1 MFCYGLVKRV
11 VDVILALFALLIA
24 FFPAVILLLIAKI
37 QFGKALFVQERLGHK
52 ETIFLIY
59 KVKSLGPN
67 HELTPFWI
75 RVRSLGLDE
84 IPQLWNI
91 LKGDLSWV
99 GPRPLLP
106 EYLLHYTEAQKR
118 RHLVVPG
125 IFGWSQLHQM
135 QKILTWEERLALDVA
150 YVEKKSF
157 LFDSQIFIRSVF
169 LLLTKAR
176 KNASDFERFGT

>member
-1 MFCYGLVKRV
+1 MKRV
-11 VDVILALFALLIA
+11 VDVLLALFALLIA
-24 FFPAVILLLIAKI
+24 FIPAIILMMIAKI
-37 QFGKALFVQERLGHK
+37 QFGQALFVQERLGEK
-52 ETIFLIY
+52 ETTFLIY

-75 RVRSLGLDE
+75 RIRSLGLDE

-106 EYLLHYTEAQKR
+106 EYLHHYSEAQKR
-118 RHLVVPG
+118 RHLVLPG

-135 QKILTWEERLALDVA
+135 QKIMTWEERLALDVE
-150 YVEKKSF
+150 YVDKKNF
-157 LFDSQIFIRSVF
+157 LFDTQIFIQSIF
-169 LLLTKAR
+169 ILLTKAR
-176 KNASDFERFGT
+176 KNASDFERFGS